1 MLHLYNTLT
10 RSEEAFTPAQDNLV
24 RMYACGPTV
33 YAPVHVGNA
42 RPFVV
47 FALLSAL
54 VIPRRWPQFPGRGL
68 GWFIAAT
75 LADRDRL
82 ANYPFYPAALGELE
96 LRRDNREAAQT
107 HFRAA
112 LQLARNGTERR
123 FLERRLRSFLEA
135 AGKTI

>member
-1 MLHLYNTLT
+1 MDVDP
-10 RSEEAFTPAQDNLV
+10 S
-24 RMYACGPTV
+24 
-33 YAPVHVGNA
+33 PVVALNRAIAVGQRDGA
-42 RPFVV
+42 E
-47 FALLSAL
+47 
-54 VIPRRWPQFPGRGL
+54 RGL
-68 GWFIAAT
+68 EELHAI
-75 LADRDRL
+75 ADRDRL